1 MRVGVL
7 AVACDGDGL
16 GVVGAGEDGGHG
28 EVDGLGD
35 ASFPCDGEV
44 GDLAVGAHVMCGY
57 DAALLGVHCV
67 ACADRVACEDGVGSV
82 VRPSAASAGVACSRP
97 EDVGVDVPRV
107 VDGVGGRAAV
117 CLVPLVFEVGEVGVR
132 QVEEVVHEVA
142 ERVSAEAEGRV
153 DRCDVYICADR
164 WSSDGAYLLV

>member
-1 MRVGVL
+1 M
-7 AVACDGDGL
+7 
-16 GVVGAGEDGGHG
+16 
-28 EVDGLGD
+28 
-35 ASFPCDGEV
+35 S
-44 GDLAVGAHVMCGY
+44 
-57 DAALLGVHCV
+57 
-67 ACADRVACEDGVGSV
+67 CEDGVGSV
-82 VRPSAASAGVACSRP
+82 VRPSATSARVAFSRP